1 MGAKKAKLNL
11 DFGYNGVSMNFAI
24 ANDIQSRNGVES
36 EWSVGMSSFNADEL
50 EDFPGIAQKKIDEN
64 RVKSIASFIEKNII
78 EWQRVNG
85 CDFDSLMEVTIS
97 ANFFEVLFSPFSF
110 KFAKPTVITDEVLKE
125 IEECKQSEKMF
136 QTPIPGEKIR
146 FFTSPY
152 FTIFDDK
159 EDTVRVLNPVGSK
172 TKSLGFDAYFII
184 KHPMFSRLLEIM
196 KDKDEVIRVSLSCEK
211 EFKALANKREKEGK
225 TALIHITDTFSEFSV
240 WNKSDLKYLNKKD
253 VGLRELKEILWRLCL
268 CYHKTPKLTE
278 HDSGVRQKGDDYMQK
293 FYSMVKTTEISDDS
307 KELLSADDCLELLE
321 GASCIID
328 DENDDSSRYGRFGLP
343 GKNRTKTRL
352 TISSYVLSYFTR
364 EVMRNLFLEIKR
376 AMYNDNFCKPDL
388 IILECSLPLKGIEKL
403 ANEIFEIPTRKAL
416 VKWDGE
422 VRGDLSSSAV
432 GALQTL
438 ISVEE
443 RRATVENKHSIFRI
457 MRKPTG
463 EEGKSGAENK
473 KKTSKFDFFRF
484 FSASS

>member
-1 MGAKKAKLNL
+1 MQEKRKEGYNMGAKKAKLNL

-24 ANDIQSRNGVES
+24 ANDIQSRDGVES
-36 EWSVGMSSFNADEL
+36 EWSVGAHGFNADEF
-50 EDFPGIAQKKIDEN
+50 EDFPGIAQKRIDEN
-64 RVKSIASFIEKNII
+64 RVKSIASCIERNII
-78 EWQRVNG
+78 EWQRVQG

-110 KFAKPTVITDEVLKE
+110 KFARPTVITEEVMKE
-125 IEECKQSEKMF
+125 IEDCKQSEKMF

-196 KDKDEVIRVSLSCEK
+196 KDKDEIIRVSLSCEK
-211 EFKALANKREKEGK
+211 EFRALANKKEKEGK

-253 VGLRELKEILWRLCL
+253 AGLRELKEILWRLCL
-268 CYHKTPKLTE
+268 FYHKNPKLTE
-278 HDSGVRQKGDDYMQK
+278 HDFEFRQNSDYMQK
-293 FYSMVKTTEISDDS
+293 FYNMVKNTEISDDS
-307 KELLSADDCLELLE
+307 KELLSADDCFDLLE
-321 GASCIID
+321 GASCVFD
-328 DENDDSSRYGRFGLP
+328 DENEDSSRYGRYGLP
-343 GKNRTKTRL
+343 GKNRAKTRL
-352 TISSYVLSYFTR
+352 TISSYVLCYFTR
-364 EVMRNLFLEIKR
+364 EVMRNLFMEIKR
-376 AMYNDNFCKPDL
+376 TMYNDNFCKPDL

-432 GALQTL
+432 GALQSL
-438 ISVEE
+438 IAGEE
-443 RRATVENKHSIFRI
+443 RKE
-457 MRKPTG
+457 RKT
-463 EEGKSGAENK
+463 AIENK

-484 FSASS
+484 FSKAS

>member
-1 MGAKKAKLNL
+1 MGARKAKLNL

-24 ANDIQSRNGVES
+24 ANDIQSRDGVES
-36 EWSVGMSSFNADEL
+36 EWSVGAQTFSADEF
-50 EDFPGIAQKKIDEN
+50 EDFPGIAQKRIDEN

-78 EWQRVNG
+78 EWQRVQG

-110 KFAKPTVITDEVLKE
+110 KFPKPTVITEEVMKE
-125 IEECKQSEKMF
+125 IEDCKQSEKMF

-196 KDKDEVIRVSLSCEK
+196 KDKDEVVRVSLSCEK
-211 EFKALANKREKEGK
+211 EFRALANKREKEGK

-240 WNKSDLKYLNKKD
+240 WSKSDLKYLNKKD
-253 VGLRELKEILWRLCL
+253 SGLRELKEIFWRLCL

-278 HDSGVRQKGDDYMQK
+278 QDFEFREKSDYMPR
-293 FYSMVKTTEISDDS
+293 FYNKVKNAEISDDS
-307 KELLSADDCLELLE
+307 KELLSADDCLDLLE
-321 GASCIID
+321 GASCVFD
-328 DENDDSSRYGRFGLP
+328 DENEDSARYSRYGLP
-343 GKNRTKTRL
+343 GKNRSKTRL
-352 TISSYVLSYFTR
+352 TISSYVLCYFTR
-364 EVMRNLFLEIKR
+364 EVMRNLFMEIKR
-376 AMYNDNFCKPDL
+376 AMYNDNFCKPDF

-438 ISVEE
+438 IAGEE
-443 RRATVENKHSIFRI
+443 RKE
-457 MRKPTG
+457 RKT
-463 EEGKSGAENK
+463 AIENK
-473 KKTSKFDFFRF
+473 KKTSKFDFFKF
-484 FSASS
+484 FSKVS

>member
-1 MGAKKAKLNL
+1 MGARKAKLNL
-11 DFGYNGVSMNFAI
+11 DFGYNGVSMSFAI

-36 EWSVGMSSFNADEL
+36 EWNVGMSSFSADEL
-50 EDFPGIAQKKIDEN
+50 EDFPGIAQKRIDEN

-78 EWQRVNG
+78 EWQRVQG

-110 KFAKPTVITDEVLKE
+110 KFPKPTVITEDVMKE
-125 IEECKQSEKMF
+125 IEDCKQSEKMF

-196 KDKDEVIRVSLSCEK
+196 KDKDEIIRVSLSCEK
-211 EFKALANKREKEGK
+211 EFRALANKKEKEGK

-253 VGLRELKEILWRLCL
+253 VGLRELKEIFWRLCL
-268 CYHKTPKLTE
+268 CYHKNPKLTE
-278 HDSGVRQKGDDYMQK
+278 QDFEFRQKSDYMHK
-293 FYSMVKTTEISDDS
+293 FYNKVRNAEISDDS
-307 KELLSADDCLELLE
+307 KELLSADDCLDLLE

-328 DENDDSSRYGRFGLP
+328 EENEDSSKYGRYGLP
-343 GKNRTKTRL
+343 GKNRAKTRL

-364 EVMRNLFLEIKR
+364 EVMRNLFMEIKR

-388 IILECSLPLKGIEKL
+388 IILECSLPLKGVEKL

-432 GALQTL
+432 GALQSL
-438 ISVEE
+438 IAGEE
-443 RRATVENKHSIFRI
+443 RKE
-457 MRKPTG
+457 RKT
-463 EEGKSGAENK
+463 AVENK
-473 KKTSKFDFFRF
+473 KKTSKFDFFKF
-484 FSASS
+484 FSKAS

>member
-24 ANDIQSRNGVES
+24 ANDIQSRDGVES
-36 EWSVGMSSFNADEL
+36 EWTVGTSSFNADEF
-50 EDFPGIAQKKIDEN
+50 EDFPGIAQKRIDEN

-78 EWQRVNG
+78 EWQRVQG
-85 CDFDSLMEVTIS
+85 CDFDTLMEVTIS

-110 KFAKPTVITDEVLKE
+110 KFPKPTVITEEVMKE
-125 IEECKQSEKMF
+125 IEECKRSEKMF

-172 TKSLGFDAYFII
+172 TKSLGFDTYFII
-184 KHPMFSRLLEIM
+184 KHPMLSRLLEIM
-196 KDKDEVIRVSLSCEK
+196 KDKDEVVRVSLSCEK
-211 EFKALANKREKEGK
+211 EFRALANKKEKEGK

-240 WNKSDLKYLNKKD
+240 WSKSDLKYLNKKD
-253 VGLRELKEILWRLCL
+253 IGLRELKEIFWRLCL
-268 CYHKTPKLTE
+268 CYHKNPKLTE
-278 HDSGVRQKGDDYMQK
+278 EDFGFREKSDYMHK
-293 FYSMVKTTEISDDS
+293 FYNKVKNAEISDDS
-307 KELLSADDCLELLE
+307 KELLSADDCLDLLE
-321 GASCIID
+321 GASCIVD
-328 DENDDSSRYGRFGLP
+328 DENEDSSRYSRLGLP
-343 GKNRTKTRL
+343 GRNRSKTKL
-352 TISSYVLSYFTR
+352 TISNYVICYFTR
-364 EVMRNLFLEIKR
+364 EVMRNLFMEIKR

-388 IILECSLPLKGIEKL
+388 IILECSLPLRGIEKL
-403 ANEIFEIPTRKAL
+403 ANEIFEIPTRRAL

-432 GALQTL
+432 GALQSL
-438 ISVEE
+438 IAGEE
-443 RRATVENKHSIFRI
+443 RKV
-457 MRKPTG
+457 RKPT
-463 EEGKSGAENK
+463 AENK

-484 FSASS
+484 FSKAS